1 MYLAIKRILDV
12 AIALT
17 MLLALSPI
25 FLIIMLLLSLTGEGE
40 VFYHQERVGFKNRRF
55 KIWKFAT
62 MQKNSPK
69 LGTGDVTIAND
80 PRLIPLGAFLRKTK
94 LNELPQL
101 FNVLKGEMTIVGPR
115 PLMVSGFERYSTA
128 IQQRIYDIK
137 PGVTGIGSV
146 IFRDEETIVS
156 KSDDYESTYRKINNC
171 KGELELW
178 YQKKMSFITDVTII
192 FLTVWVII
200 FRKSNLVYK
209 LFPGL
214 PHLDVAYILE
224 PSAKEE
230 KFIS

>member
-1 MYLAIKRILDV
+1 MYLGLKRILDV
-12 AIALT
+12 GIALA
-17 MLLALSPI
+17 LLIVLSPI
-25 FLIIMLLLSLTGEGE
+25 FIIIMLFLSLTGERE
-40 VFYHQERVGFKNRRF
+40 VFYYQERVGFKNKRF

-62 MQKNSPK
+62 MLKNSPNM
-69 LGTGDVTIAND
+69 GTGDVTISND
-80 PRLIPLGAFLRKTK
+80 PRLLPLGAILRKTK

-146 IFRDEETIVS
+146 IFRDEERIVS

-178 YQKKMSFITDVTII
+178 YQKEMNFFTDITII

-209 LFPGL
+209 VFPDL
-214 PHLDVAYILE
+214 PRLDERYLLE
-224 PSAKEE
+224 LSAKEE
-230 KFIS
+230 TSIA

>member
-1 MYLAIKRILDV
+1 MYLPIKRILDV

-25 FLIIMLLLSLTGEGE
+25 FIIIMLLLSLSGEGE

-62 MQKNSPK
+62 MLKNSPN

-101 FNVLKGEMTIVGPR
+101 VNVLKGEMAIVGPR
-115 PLMVSGFERYSTA
+115 PLMAKGFERYPQQ
-128 IQQRIYDIK
+128 IQRKIYDVK
-137 PGVTGIGSV
+137 PGITGIGSV

-156 KSDDYESTYRKINNC
+156 KSLDYESTYCKINNC

-178 YQKKMSFITDVTII
+178 YQKKKSFITDVTII

-214 PHLDVAYILE
+214 PFLNEAYLLE
-224 PSAKEE
+224 SSTEEE
-230 KFIS
+230 KFIA

>member
-1 MYLAIKRILDV
+1 MYLAIKRISDV
-12 AIALT
+12 VIALA
-17 MLLALSPI
+17 MLTVLSPI
-25 FLIIMLLLSLTGEGE
+25 FIIIMLLLSVTGELE
-40 VFYHQERVGFKNRRF
+40 IFYHQERVGFKNRRF

-62 MQKNSPK
+62 MLKNSPNI
-69 LGTGDVTIAND
+69 GTGDVTIAND

-101 FNVLKGEMTIVGPR
+101 LNVLKGEMSIVGPR
-115 PLMVSGFERYSTA
+115 PLMVTGFERYLPH

-137 PGVTGIGSV
+137 PGITGIGSV

-156 KSDDYESTYRKINNC
+156 KSSDYESTYRKINNC

-178 YQKKMSFITDVTII
+178 YQNRMNFITDITII

-209 LFPGL
+209 LFTGL
-214 PHLDVAYILE
+214 PRIDEVYLLE

-230 KFIS
+230 KSIA